1 MTCHATD
8 DELLRMIQANDEKA
22 FAILVYRYDLRLFK
36 IINAR
41 IRSEDDA
48 KDILQEIFISFWNN
62 RAQVG
67 TSVFG
72 YLSRAAFYAVIDWQ
86 IENKKQLSR
95 IQLLL
100 EHDEPITA
108 PIDEYVMANEMHNE
122 LLEEIEKLS
131 STTGTVFRMSR
142 LEQKSI
148 GEIAE
153 ELHLSEQTVKN
164 NLSIALQHLRGR
176 ILRGKLIAI
185 FIGLFLRQL
194 L

>member
-1 MTCHATD
+1 
-8 DELLRMIQANDEKA
+8 
-22 FAILVYRYDLRLFK
+22 
-36 IINAR
+36 
-41 IRSEDDA
+41 
-48 KDILQEIFISFWNN
+48 
-62 RAQVG
+62 
-67 TSVFG
+67 
-72 YLSRAAFYAVIDWQ
+72 
-86 IENKKQLSR
+86 
-95 IQLLL
+95 
-100 EHDEPITA
+100 
-108 PIDEYVMANEMHNE
+108 MANEMHNE

-164 NLSIALQHLRGR
+164 NLSIALQHLRGK
-176 ILRGKLIAI
+176 ILRGKLVVV

>member
-1 MTCHATD
+1 MTGHATD

-100 EHDEPITA
+100 EHDEPTTA

-176 ILRGKLIAI
+176 ILRGKLAVV
-185 FIGLFLRQL
+185 FIGLFLRHL

>member
-1 MTCHATD
+1 MIAHSTD
-8 DELLRMIQANDEKA
+8 DELLRMIQANDDKA
-22 FAILVYRYDLRLFK
+22 FAVLVYRYNVRLFK

-41 IRSEDDA
+41 IRCEDDA

-62 RAQVG
+62 RAQVD

-86 IENKKQLSR
+86 IEDKKKLSR
-95 IQLLL
+95 VQLLL
-100 EHDEPITA
+100 ERDEPTTA
-108 PIDEYVMANEMHNE
+108 SIDEYVIADEMHNE
-122 LLEEIEKLS
+122 LLDEIEKLS

-148 GEIAE
+148 REIAD

-164 NLSIALQHLRGR
+164 NLSIALQHM
-176 ILRGKLIAI
+176 RGKLLRGNLAVT
-185 FIGLFLRQL
+185 FIGIL
-194 L
+194 LQKLL

>member
-8 DELLRMIQANDEKA
+8 DELLRMTQANDEKA

-62 RAQVG
+62 RAQVA

-86 IENKKQLSR
+86 TENKKQLSR

-100 EHDEPITA
+100 EHDEPTTA
-108 PIDEYVMANEMHNE
+108 PIDEYVMANEMHKE

-176 ILRGKLIAI
+176 ILRGKLVVV